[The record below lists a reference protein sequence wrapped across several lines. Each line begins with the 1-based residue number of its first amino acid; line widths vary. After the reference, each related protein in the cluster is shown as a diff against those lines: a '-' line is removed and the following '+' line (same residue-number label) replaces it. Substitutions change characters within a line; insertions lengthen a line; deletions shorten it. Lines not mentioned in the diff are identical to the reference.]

1 MINLENVS
9 KPSPKKAGMP
19 QNLDFRCFCLKNF
32 KLGKVHLIW
41 QVRGMKILREGGL
54 QKFLDT
60 REGASEKIV
69 GLGGG
74 HRKFVYFKTI
84 RRWEGAP
91 KKTEL
96 LARRGC

>member
-41 QVRGMKILREGGL
+41 QVRGMKILREGGS
-54 QKFLDT
+54 KNF
-60 REGASEKIV
+60 
-69 GLGGG
+69 
-74 HRKFVYFKTI
+74 
-84 RRWEGAP
+84 
-91 KKTEL
+91 
-96 LARRGC
+96 